1 MDDLSF
7 LVQETLKQNEL
18 RQLGEWQEEDGEE
31 VWEPVTFEPEVI
43 AELPVSAGIF
53 FHLVHQGGTFIVR
66 TLESKNIK
74 EDHALIIQSPESYPS
89 LRLVDGSGPQIHR
102 LKWFAV
108 ETFEEAQAIHGRIGQ
123 RRFPLREEDVCNI
136 SDPGFSW
143 WMEESDN
150 GFTLHSKMSVLKES
164 MTRLGPLADP
174 KLAPHRLSDLATSLS
189 FLPLKLE
196 VSIENS
202 RFHMKAD
209 SDAWIALE
217 FAKIFSQGVISQ
229 DIFDIFRLLGKRGVP
244 SATLESSWF
253 FLREVAAV
261 RKFWIKI
268 SELLD

>member
-7 LVQETLKQNEL
+7 LVQETLNQNEL

-31 VWEPVTFEPEVI
+31 VWEPLVFEMEKVP
-43 AELPVSAGIF
+43 ELPSSAGVF

-66 TLESKNIK
+66 TLESHNIK
-74 EDHALIIQSPESYPS
+74 KDHALIVQSPESYPT
-89 LRLVDGSGPQIHR
+89 LRLVDGSGPQVHR

-123 RRFPLREEDVCNI
+123 RRFPIREEDVCNI

-143 WMEESDN
+143 WMEESDH
-150 GFTLHSKMSVLKES
+150 GFTLYSKMSMLKES
-164 MTRLGPLADP
+164 ITRLGPLADP
-174 KLAPHRLSDLATSLS
+174 KLAPHRLSELATALS
-189 FLPLKLE
+189 YLPSNLD

-202 RFHMKAD
+202 RFHMKAE
-209 SDAWIALE
+209 SETWIALE
-217 FAKIFSQGVISQ
+217 FAKVFSQGLISQ
-229 DIFDIFRLLGKRGVP
+229 EIFDIFRLLDKRGVP
-244 SATLESSWF
+244 GSILESSWF

-268 SELLD
+268 SEILD